1 SESQANTVAQEPT
14 TAATA
19 IHEVAVRAGQM
30 ADDMLPPGAYQM
42 NWGPVAITTFSVA
55 LASWII
61 AYYTIRRRQADRER
75 DILSH

>member
-1 SESQANTVAQEPT
+1 MD
-14 TAATA
+14 
-19 IHEVAVRAGQM
+19 VRAGQM
-30 ADDMLPPGAYQM
+30 ADDMLPPSAYQM

-75 DILSH
+75 DIISH